1 MKVVKGITFTQKQIY
16 VCHLKNLVFWT
27 RDIIS
32 WYHIYVAYVANENNL
47 PPYIHSAKDNI
58 NFKNCALL
66 VVTYLENGKTFK
78 DSFFVKNR
86 KMLNVKG
93 NRTLEQVLNDDIWQ
107 KLFDSFKNN
116 NWVECSQK
124 CSREVV
130 DKKYGI
136 GYFTN

>member
-16 VCHLKNLVFWT
+16 VCHPKNLAFWT

-47 PPYIHSAKDNI
+47 QPYIHCAKDNI

-78 DSFFVKNR
+78 DSFFVKSI
-86 KMLNVKG
+86 
-93 NRTLEQVLNDDIWQ
+93 VLM
-107 KLFDSFKNN
+107 
-116 NWVECSQK
+116 
-124 CSREVV
+124 
-130 DKKYGI
+130 
-136 GYFTN
+136 